1 MKENSKVKNQYKN
14 DNNLQTRIS
23 IHEKYSVNKQGFG
36 NWIIE
41 QYDMREGYSILELGC
56 GNGSMWKNHI
66 NEIPERTS
74 LILTDFSNGM
84 LEKAKENLHNSDKI
98 SFENVDI
105 QSLPYEDKSFDIII
119 ANMML
124 YHVPDLNKALEE
136 VKRVLKDNG
145 TFYCATFGENG
156 ITNYIKGLINDAKVK
171 EESECI
177 FTLQNGEGK
186 LRKYFNSVVKRNY
199 EDALEITNTE
209 DLVDY
214 VISLKGIE
222 DFNKI
227 SREELTTILDRQK
240 VSGKIVVPKEYGM
253 FISKK

>member
-1 MKENSKVKNQYKN
+1 MKENVIVKNQYKN

-56 GNGSMWKNHI
+56 GNGLMWKNHI